1 MTEAGN
7 IVRAKYETT
16 YKYSDTLGDVW
27 LKDESTTKVCYI
39 ILAEQKRTVTHLR
52 NFTGHER
59 KHINP
64 HLYRMALDYLSI
76 PGMFFL

>member
-27 LKDESTTKVCYI
+27 LKDESTTTVCYI
-39 ILAEQKRTVTHLR
+39 ILAEQKRTHLR
-52 NFTGHER
+52 NFTGQYSQKNGTNNEH
-59 KHINP
+59 
-64 HLYRMALDYLSI
+64 
-76 PGMFFL
+76 F